1 MSSLPETLEVIDSH
15 TGGEPTR
22 VIVSGGPDLG
32 HGSMLERMAV
42 LRDQFDEI
50 RHAVLDEPRGN
61 EILVGALLCEPVNPA
76 CTAGVIFFN
85 NSGYLNMCGH
95 GTIGLAVT
103 LGYLGRISKGL
114 HRLETV
120 VGEVSFD
127 YQGGPSVVI
136 ENVPSYRYR
145 KSVAIEVEGFGKVS
159 GDIAWGGNW
168 FFMVEREPEEVV
180 PEKAK
185 WLSEFARAV
194 RRALEKEGVT
204 GKNGAV
210 IDHVEFAAPSEISGI
225 DSRNFVFCPGL
236 VFDRSPC
243 GTSTSAKVACLIED
257 GKLKPGEIW
266 RQQGIVGSVFEAS
279 GRIEG
284 GRVVPQI
291 RGEAFVSSVSTLR
304 FHPDD
309 PFRKGFTI

>member
-1 MSSLPETLEVIDSH
+1 MSSLPDFLEVIDSH

-32 HGSMLERMAV
+32 KGSMHERMVV
-42 LRDQFDEI
+42 LRDEFDEI
-50 RHAVLDEPRGN
+50 RHAVLDEPRGSQ
-61 EILVGALLCEPVNPA
+61 ILVGALLCEPVNPA
-76 CTAGVIFFN
+76 CAGGVIFFN

-103 LGYLGRISKGL
+103 LGHLGRISRGK

-127 YQGGPSVVI
+127 YQGGASVMI

-145 KSVAIEVEGFGKVS
+145 KAVSLEVEGFGRVT

-168 FFMVEREPEEVV
+168 FFMVEREAEEVV
-180 PEKAK
+180 PERVE
-185 WLSEFARAV
+185 WLSQFARAV
-194 RRALEKEGVT
+194 RRSLEKEGVT
-204 GKNGAV
+204 GENGAV
-210 IDHVEFAAPSEISGI
+210 IDHVEFAAPSETEGI

-257 GKLKPGEIW
+257 GKLKPGDIW
-266 RQQGIVGSVFEAS
+266 RQQGIVGSVFEGS
-279 GRIEG
+279 GRMEG
-284 GRVVPQI
+284 RKVIPQI
-291 RGEAFVSSVSTLR
+291 RGEAFVTGVSKLC
-304 FHPDD
+304 FHPED
-309 PFRKGFTI
+309 PFRKGFVI